1 MQECS
6 KGLLFDLRP
15 RVSTCWS
22 VLELLLKVT
31 QAGFFL
37 PLLIKERIRSKT
49 KVLCSQ
55 DMRERQIWKP
65 ATRMVGDKCWHVSRS
80 STENSLAI
88 WTFKRAWKRWISQT
102 AVTLVWKI
110 SKEIFVPQS
119 EEGHSSASL
128 EFIPSVYGGKA
139 LPASQAEHT
148 PADTHTH
155 THTQL
160 FSSIISH
167 QWTLC
172 QKDGSGHLSFPVGC
186 NEHRL
191 LDTGQPP

>member
-1 MQECS
+1 MLKCPWALV
-6 KGLLFDLRP
+6 KGH
-15 RVSTCWS
+15 TGW
-22 VLELLLKVT
+22 
-31 QAGFFL
+31 FFSS
-37 PLLIKERIRSKT
+37 PTNKRIRSKT

-139 LPASQAEHT
+139 LPASQAKHT

-155 THTQL
+155 TPTHSCSVQSSHTSGLSVRRTVLVTSLFQL
-160 FSSIISH
+160 DATS
-167 QWTLC
+167 
-172 QKDGSGHLSFPVGC
+172 
-186 NEHRL
+186 
-191 LDTGQPP
+191 TGF